1 MLLQKGWFCFYVLFF
16 FVHPQIWSQVQY
28 HAALMLSST
37 PIDVMILVALN
48 LGPLSYLICGRIC
61 QAHWRVLASGK
72 HNGFTD
78 SVRDRVVSGS
88 VQWVQSQLRTLRISC
103 SSAGRCL
110 RRKLAGSHLLFY
122 VLTAVSYVLTACLY
136 LSIASISSLTGV
148 DPLSCSPLWHK
159 QVSNDSDAPS

>member
-1 MLLQKGWFCFYVLFF
+1 MLLQKDGFVFCFVF
-16 FVHPQIWSQVQY
+16 FVHPRSWRQVQY

-37 PIDVMILVALN
+37 LIDVMIPVALN
-48 LGPLSYLICGRIC
+48 LGPSSYLTYGRIC

-88 VQWVQSQLRTLRISC
+88 MQWVQSQLRTFRISC

-110 RRKLAGSHLLFY
+110 GRRLVGSHLLLLY
-122 VLTAVSYVLTACLY
+122 VLCLNSLSESFYCLY
-136 LSIASISSLTGV
+136 ILLNWCWPIVLLSFMAWTGF
-148 DPLSCSPLWHK
+148 
-159 QVSNDSDAPS
+159 